1 VKKLQ
6 SHIAS
11 IERQLSAN
19 LWLKAVLLGVSLV
32 MILGLWWEDQILK
45 SVVAIGA
52 TFLIGIALG
61 AFRSQRKKAVTI
73 LHQQAGNLEFSLE
86 LLEKEALSIAE
97 QLQISRIA
105 AQIPPKISVWAKGL
119 LPFVLVLIAFGLLT
133 FLLPFLKSDSQLLS
147 PSKSGL
153 EELAKETTET
163 SNLPILQSAQ
173 VRIQAP
179 AYTGLASKTESNLNI
194 KALKGSF
201 LTWDLSFQN
210 EQGLDVFLVNS
221 MGEKLPFQANP
232 SGFQLREQL
241 TGSGIYSIQAF
252 RQDENVFQSEFY
264 TLEAAEDLSPV
275 IVPEEK
281 ETYKFFFPGNNP
293 KISLK
298 AQISD
303 DFAVQEVVIVATLV
317 RGRGENV
324 KFRETLFPVENRP
337 FKQKNSGLT
346 IDLSGMDFKPGDE
359 LYYYWSARDNR
370 APEANFSRSD
380 TYFIKY
386 FDESDE
392 SEEAFAGM
400 AINVLPDYFRSQRQ
414 IIIDTEKLI
423 AERKKKS
430 EKDFN
435 FTSNEI
441 GYDQKLLRLRYGQY
455 LGEEFESAAGG
466 GSSEAKEGDLLSG
479 YMHLHDQEGEHD
491 PDFKV
496 EAKEEHDHDEGHEH
510 GEETSAGGGIENLLA
525 DYMHAHDS
533 EEMNTYFEKS
543 TRGALKSALE
553 QMWQAELYMRL
564 FEPEKSLP
572 FQYKALELLKTVQQ
586 KSRVYIKRTGYD
598 PPPIKADEIRL
609 RGKLEQ
615 LGTRLEKELAE
626 LEEQIEPL
634 ASEVLGLLL
643 QQELSAAEKGKVKQL
658 GQLWSTR
665 IQNSGMED
673 WSVLLALQEFEAGK
687 LNEKGKNL
695 LREKLYP
702 FAKNYK
708 ITDPSRLSN
717 KALRNAYLKKNP

>member
-1 VKKLQ
+1 MKTLQ

-19 LWLKAVLLGVSLV
+19 LWLKALLLGLSLYLV
-32 MILGLWWEDQILK
+32 LGFWWDDHFWKSLW
-45 SVVAIGA
+45 IGCL
-52 TFLIGIALG
+52 TVLIAFAFGT
-61 AFRSQRKKAVTI
+61 FRSQKQKAIQV

-86 LLEKEALSIAE
+86 LLEKSELNIAD
-97 QLQISRIA
+97 QLQIARIT
-105 AQIPPKISVWAKGL
+105 AQIPPKISVFGKGL
-119 LPFVLVLIAFGLLT
+119 LPFVAVFGASLLLT
-133 FLLPFLKSDSQLLS
+133 FLLPFLANPSQD
-147 PSKSGL
+147 L
-153 EELAKETTET
+153 EPDIKT
-163 SNLPILQSAQ
+163 SQEVSLVSEDNPKLPILQSAQ
-173 VRIQAP
+173 VQIQAP
-179 AYTGLASKTESNLNI
+179 AYTRLPAKTETNLDI
-194 KALKGSF
+194 KALKGSL
-201 LTWDLSFQN
+201 LTWDLTFQN
-210 EQGLDVFLVNS
+210 GQDLEVFLVNS
-221 MGEKLPFQANP
+221 LGEKLPFQ
-232 SGFQLREQL
+232 SHSGGFQLQEQL

-252 RQDENVFQSEFY
+252 RKNESVFQSEFY
-264 TLEAAEDLSPV
+264 TLESVEDLSPV
-275 IVPEEK
+275 IEPEEK

-293 KISLK
+293 KIPLK

-303 DFAVQEVVIVATLV
+303 DFSVQEVVIVATLA

-324 KFRETLFPVENRP
+324 KFRETQIQVESRP

-346 IDLSGMDFKPGDE
+346 LDLSGMDFKPGDE
-359 LYYYWSARDNR
+359 LYYYWSAKDNR
-370 APEANFSRSD
+370 QPEANFSRSD

-386 FDESDE
+386 FDERED

-414 IIIDTEKLI
+414 IIIDTEKLV
-423 AERKKKS
+423 AERKKKT
-430 EKDFN
+430 EKEFN
-435 FTSNEI
+435 FISNEI

-455 LGEEFESAAGG
+455 LGEEFESDAGG
-466 GSSEAKEGDLLSG
+466 GVMEGQEGDLLSG

-496 EAKEEHDHDEGHEH
+496 EEESHEGHSH
-510 GEETSAGGGIENLLA
+510 GEEQTSGGGIESLLA

-533 EEMNTYFEKS
+533 EELNTYFEKS

-553 QMWQAELYMRL
+553 QMWQAELYLRL

-598 PPPIKADEIRL
+598 PPPIKAEEIRL
-609 RGKLEQ
+609 SGKLEQ

-643 QQELSAAEKGKVKQL
+643 KQELTVSEKENVRQL
-658 GQLWSTR
+658 GQLWSSR
-665 IQNSGMED
+665 IQNSGLED
-673 WSVLLALQEFEAGK
+673 WSVLLALQELEAGK
-687 LNEKGKNL
+687 LDDKGRKL

-708 ITDPSRLSN
+708 SIGSSQLSN
-717 KALRNAYLKKNP
+717 KALKDAFLKKNP

>member
-1 VKKLQ
+1 MKTLQ

-19 LWLKAVLLGVSLV
+19 LWLKALLLGVSLAL
-32 MILGLWWEDQILK
+32 ILGFWWENQIWK
-45 SVVAIGA
+45 SVLTGGGTV
-52 TFLIGIALG
+52 GIAYALG
-61 AFRSQRKKAVTI
+61 AFRSQKKKAVQV

-86 LLEKEALSIAE
+86 LLEKSELNIAD
-97 QLQISRIA
+97 QLQIARIT
-105 AQIPPKISVWAKGL
+105 AQIPPKISVFGKGL
-119 LPFVLVLIAFGLLT
+119 LPFLAVFGASVLFT
-133 FLLPFLKSDSQLLS
+133 FLLPFLAS
-147 PSKSGL
+147 PSQNL
-153 EELAKETTET
+153 EPAIKT
-163 SNLPILQSAQ
+163 SQEVSLVSEDSPKLPILQSAQ
-173 VRIQAP
+173 VEIQAP
-179 AYTGLASKTESNLNI
+179 AYTRLPAQTETNLDI
-194 KALKGSF
+194 KALKGSR
-201 LTWDLSFQN
+201 LTWDLTFKNGQDL
-210 EQGLDVFLVNS
+210 EVFLVNS
-221 MGEKLPFQANP
+221 LGEKLPFQ
-232 SGFQLREQL
+232 SHSGGFQLQEQL

-252 RQDENVFQSEFY
+252 RIDESVFQSEFY
-264 TLEAAEDLSPV
+264 TLESVEDLSPV
-275 IVPEEK
+275 IEPEEK

-293 KISLK
+293 KIPLK

-303 DFAVQEVVIVATLV
+303 DFSVHEVVIVATLA

-324 KFRETLFPVENRP
+324 KFRETQLPVENRP
-337 FKQKNSGLT
+337 FQQKNSGLT
-346 IDLSGMDFKPGDE
+346 LDLSGMDFKPGDE
-359 LYYYWSARDNR
+359 LYYYWSAKDNR
-370 APEANFSRSD
+370 QPEANFSRSD

-386 FDESDE
+386 FDESED

-414 IIIDTEKLI
+414 IIIDTEKLV
-423 AERKKKS
+423 AERKKKT
-430 EKDFN
+430 EKEFN
-435 FTSNEI
+435 FISNEI

-455 LGEEFESAAGG
+455 LGEEFESDAGG
-466 GSSEAKEGDLLSG
+466 GVMEGQEGDLLSG

-496 EAKEEHDHDEGHEH
+496 EEESNEGHSH
-510 GEETSAGGGIENLLA
+510 GEEQTTGGGIESLLA

-533 EEMNTYFEKS
+533 EELNTYFEKS

-553 QMWQAELYMRL
+553 QMWQAELYLRL

-598 PPPIKADEIRL
+598 PPPIKAEEIRL
-609 RGKLEQ
+609 SGKLEQ

-634 ASEVLGLLL
+634 ASEVLGILLR
-643 QQELSAAEKGKVKQL
+643 QELTDLEKEKVRQL
-658 GQLWSTR
+658 GQLWSAR

-673 WSVLLALQEFEAGK
+673 WSVLLALQELEAGK
-687 LNEKGKNL
+687 LDDKGRKL

-708 ITDPSRLSN
+708 SVDPSQLFN
-717 KALRNAYLKKNP
+717 KALRDAFLKKNP

>member
-1 VKKLQ
+1 MKTLQ

-19 LWLKAVLLGVSLV
+19 LWLKALLLNVSIAL
-32 MILGLWWEDQILK
+32 ILGIWWEDATWK
-45 SVVAIGA
+45 SVVIGA
-52 TFLIGIALG
+52 GTVIFAGALG
-61 AFRSQRKKAVTI
+61 AFRSQKKKAVQI
-73 LHQQAGNLEFSLE
+73 VHQQAGNLEFSLE
-86 LLEKEALSIAE
+86 LLEKRDLNIAE
-97 QLQISRIA
+97 QLQISRILK
-105 AQIPPKISVWAKGL
+105 QIPPKISVWGTGL
-119 LPFVLVLIAFGLLT
+119 LPFLAVFGG
-133 FLLPFLKSDSQLLS
+133 SALLS
-147 PSKSGL
+147 FAIPYFSHSNPTTL
-153 EELAKETTET
+153 ISTSQPNELAQAVSNP

-173 VRIQAP
+173 VQIQSP
-179 AYTGLASKTESNLNI
+179 SYTGIPSKTESNLDI
-194 KALKGSF
+194 KALKGS
-201 LTWDLSFQN
+201 LLKWDLTFKNGQDL
-210 EQGLDVFLVNS
+210 EVFLVNS
-221 MGEKLPFQANP
+221 LGEKLPFQ
-232 SGFQLREQL
+232 SHSDGFQLQEQL

-252 RQDENVFQSEFY
+252 RKDESVFQSEFY
-264 TLEAAEDLSPV
+264 TLESVEDLSPV
-275 IVPEEK
+275 IEPEEK

-293 KISLK
+293 KIPLK

-303 DFAVQEVVIVATLV
+303 DFSVQEVVIVATLA

-324 KFRETLFPVENRP
+324 KFRETQIPVESRP
-337 FKQKNSGLT
+337 FQQKNSVLT
-346 IDLSGMDFKPGDE
+346 LDLSGMDFKPGDE
-359 LYYYWSARDNR
+359 LYYYWSAKDNR
-370 APEANFSRSD
+370 VPEANFSRSD

-386 FDESDE
+386 FDESED

-414 IIIDTEKLI
+414 IIIDTEKLV

-455 LGEEFESAAGG
+455 LGEEFESDAGG
-466 GSSEAKEGDLLSG
+466 GAMEGEEGDLLSG

-496 EAKEEHDHDEGHEH
+496 EEEHDHHEGHDH
-510 GEETSAGGGIENLLA
+510 GEETTAGGGIENLLA

-553 QMWQAELYMRL
+553 QMWQAELYLRL

-572 FQYKALELLKTVQQ
+572 YQYKALELLKTVQQ

-598 PPPIKADEIRL
+598 PPPIKAEEIRL
-609 RGKLEQ
+609 SGKLEQ

-643 QQELSAAEKGKVKQL
+643 KQELTVSEKAKVKQL
-658 GQLWSTR
+658 GQLWSVR
-665 IQNSGMED
+665 IQNSGIED
-673 WSVLLALQEFEAGK
+673 WSVLLGLQELEAGK
-687 LNEKGKNL
+687 LDEQGKNL

-702 FAKNYK
+702 LAKNYK
-708 ITDPSRLSN
+708 SVDPSQQSN
-717 KALRNAYLKKNP
+717 KALRDAFLKKNP